1 MKSKILFVEDEADLG
16 NAVTKYFEI
25 LQFEVDWHL
34 DSQTALERFTVQ
46 PQAYDIVLLD
56 VSMPHMDGFE
66 LAEKICKLNAQVPFI
81 FLTARNER
89 ADKLHGLQLG
99 AVDYIVKPFD
109 IDEVVLRIKN
119 NIKRGQPTT
128 AVAAPA
134 PQRTVME
141 RGDVKFYK
149 DALKLVIGEHT
160 ITLTAREAEL
170 LDYFFQHVNQVVKRQ
185 DILTRLWS
193 ENDYFLGRS
202 LDVFIFRLRKYL
214 SHSTCV
220 QIANV
225 YGVGF
230 VFEVADGHYE
240 LGSGR

>member
-1 MKSKILFVEDEADLG
+1 MKSRILFVEDEADLG
-16 NAVTKYFEI
+16 NAVAKYFEI
-25 LQFEVDWHL
+25 LQFDVDWHL
-34 DSQTALERFTVQ
+34 DSKTALDRFTAQ
-46 PQAYDIVLLD
+46 PAAYDIVLLD
-56 VSMPHMDGFE
+56 VSMPFMDGFE
-66 LAEKICKLNAQVPFI
+66 LAAKISQLNSQVPFI

-109 IDEVVLRIKN
+109 IDELVLRIRN
-119 NIKRGQPTT
+119 NIKRGQPALT
-128 AVAAPA
+128 VV
-134 PQRTVME
+134 PQRSVME

-149 DALKLVIGEHT
+149 DALKLVIREHT

-214 SHSTCV
+214 SHSNSV

-230 VFEVADGHYE
+230 VFEVADGNYNLEVAGH
-240 LGSGR
+240 

>member
-1 MKSKILFVEDEADLG
+1 MKSRILFVEDEADLG
-16 NAVTKYFEI
+16 NAVTKYFQI
-25 LQFEVDWHL
+25 LQFEVDWQL
-34 DSQTALERFTVQ
+34 DSKAALERFRAQ
-46 PQAYDIVLLD
+46 PQGYDIVLLD

-66 LAEKICKLNAQVPFI
+66 LAEQIGKLNAQVPFI

-119 NIKRGQPTT
+119 NIKRGQPA
-128 AVAAPA
+128 AVVA
-134 PQRTVME
+134 PQRAVVE
-141 RGDVKFYK
+141 KGDVKFYK
-149 DALKLVIGEHT
+149 DSLKLVIGEKT
-160 ITLTAREAEL
+160 MTLTAREAEL
-170 LDYFFQHVNQVVKRQ
+170 LDYFFEHVNQVVKRQ

-214 SHSTCV
+214 RHSTCV

-230 VFEVADGHYE
+230 VFEVADGHYA
-240 LGSGR
+240 LGER

>member
-1 MKSKILFVEDEADLG
+1 MKSRILFVEDEADLG
-16 NAVTKYFEI
+16 NAVSKYFEI
-25 LQFEVDWHL
+25 LQFDVDWHL
-34 DSQTALERFTVQ
+34 DSKGALERFTAQ
-46 PQAYDIVLLD
+46 PTAYDIVLLD
-56 VSMPHMDGFE
+56 VSMPFMDGFE
-66 LAEKICKLNAQVPFI
+66 LAEKICQLNSQVPFI

-89 ADKLHGLQLG
+89 TDKLHGLQLG

-109 IDEVVLRIKN
+109 IDELVLRIKN
-119 NIKRGQPTT
+119 NIKRGQP
-128 AVAAPA
+128 AVATV
-134 PQRTVME
+134 PQRSVAE
-141 RGDVKFYK
+141 QGDVKFYK
-149 DALKLVIGEHT
+149 DTLKLVIREHT
-160 ITLTAREAEL
+160 VTLTAREAEL

-185 DILTRLWS
+185 DILNRLWS

-230 VFEVADGHYE
+230 VFEVADGNYHLE
-240 LGSGR
+240 VPGH